1 MLIIKFH
8 FFVCKCAALC
18 VIGIKYSLIA
28 RDCPEALTCDLT

>member
-28 RDCPEALTCDLT
+28 ETTCPAIAPEL